1 MWYNTV
7 GGGWGKWNS
16 TLNHVQGMNQLFI
29 KRLVCDKIKNDYILY
44 QGILLVHQQVPS
56 MYNQQALVETYLRI
70 ARIQFYIPCIQ

>member
-1 MWYNTV
+1 
-7 GGGWGKWNS
+7 
-16 TLNHVQGMNQLFI
+16 MNQLFI

>member
-1 MWYNTV
+1 V